1 MTIAQGGQ
9 KELSLPAK
17 RIRFCLLTKVHLI
30 WHHRGIYIYPFEWLG
45 RILLYRYPV
54 MRDKQRSYRER
65 LTIEIVDRIGQ
76 PRSDKELQEAID
88 CVNEILIKHALVL
101 PCRYYPLFTT
111 HACLLELQNLRKL
124 LTEARTKRPEGG
136 A

>member
-1 MTIAQGGQ
+1 MTITQQ
-9 KELSLPAK
+9 EKKELSLRAK
-17 RIRFCLLTKVHLI
+17 RTRFCLLTKVHLT
-30 WHHRGIYIYPFEWLG
+30 WHHRGICIYPFEWLG
-45 RILLYRYPV
+45 NILLYRYSV

-65 LTIEIVDRIGQ
+65 LTMEIVNKIGQ

-101 PCRYYPLFTT
+101 PCRYYPLFTV

-124 LTEARTKRPEGG
+124 LAVARTKRPEGE